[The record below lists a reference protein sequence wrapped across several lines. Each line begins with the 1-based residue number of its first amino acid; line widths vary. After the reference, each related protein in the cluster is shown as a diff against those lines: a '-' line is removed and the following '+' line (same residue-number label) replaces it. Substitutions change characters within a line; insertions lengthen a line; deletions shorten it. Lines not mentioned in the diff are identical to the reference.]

1 MCACARNPHF
11 LIVIRFVRIT
21 NACVSLTRKH
31 FYVHILF
38 SFLLSIYIITYLRV
52 CVMQGATQ
60 IADMLN
66 INATLTAIELANN
79 SWTNAGLAQ
88 IEAAVARNGRVRALF
103 G

>member
-1 MCACARNPHF
+1 
-11 LIVIRFVRIT
+11 
-21 NACVSLTRKH
+21 
-31 FYVHILF
+31 
-38 SFLLSIYIITYLRV
+38 
-52 CVMQGATQ
+52 MQGATQ